1 MLCNASNDT
10 QHLHDLTAE
19 IEHLNQELVHFSTVV
34 HQPDDTP
41 SVFAQRRALQA
52 QFQRAL
58 DTQDAHMGISGQGSR
73 SSSMTTD
80 TESQWNGH

>member
-1 MLCNASNDT
+1 MSRNTSDDAQL
-10 QHLHDLTAE
+10 LHELTAE
-19 IEHLNQELVHFSTVV
+19 IEHLTQELAHLSTSVH
-34 HQPDDTP
+34 HPDDSP

-52 QFQRAL
+52 QLQRAL

-80 TESQWNGH
+80 TES

>member
-1 MLCNASNDT
+1 VPRNASDDD
-10 QHLHDLTAE
+10 QHLHELATE
-19 IEHLNQELVHFSTVV
+19 IEHLNQELAHFSTIV
-34 HQPDDTP
+34 HHPDDSP

-52 QFQRAL
+52 QLQRAL
-58 DTQDAHMGISGQGSR
+58 DTQDAHTGISGQGSH